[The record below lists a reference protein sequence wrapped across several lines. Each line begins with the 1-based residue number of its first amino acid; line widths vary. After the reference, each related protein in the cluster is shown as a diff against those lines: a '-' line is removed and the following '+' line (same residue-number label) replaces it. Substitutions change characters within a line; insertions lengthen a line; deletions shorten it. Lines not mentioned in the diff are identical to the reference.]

1 MAERLNEWEGTN
13 FVTDPAWGDNGK
25 GKVVD
30 LMAQR
35 AAMVVRV
42 NGGPNAGHTVK
53 NERGE
58 FKFHLMPSGIFNPQ
72 AISVLA
78 DTVVV
83 NPSILS
89 KEITELR
96 KAGIEVTENNL
107 LISRNAHLIMP
118 WHRRRD
124 NLREVAR
131 GGEKIGTTGQGIGP
145 TYADR
150 TERVGLKVGH
160 LLRSDFNEMFD
171 RELAWQEKLARS
183 MSNSDTPQ
191 YDREQILRNLE
202 EAREVIA
209 PMITEVL
216 PVIWEYHDA
225 GKRVLGEAGQGVLL
239 DLDRGGYPYV
249 TSSHPGI
256 AGFNLATGIPP
267 REVERVIA
275 VTKAY
280 TTRVGEGPLP
290 TEQDNEWGNQ
300 VRSLGNEYGATTGR
314 PRRVGWLDLPT
325 VNYGLRVGG
334 ATSLALTKIDVFDG
348 LPEIKICVGHR
359 VGNREYKRLPQA
371 DVEFMRTIEPVYETL
386 SGWDSDTTEARSF
399 EELPTNA
406 QRFIETVQRHLEV
419 PIEMVS
425 VGPEREP
432 SIYL

>member
-1 MAERLNEWEGTN
+1 MWLFMAERLNEWEGTN

-89 KEITELR
+89 KEITEVK
-96 KAGIEVTENNL
+96 KAGIEVGENNL

-249 TSSHPGI
+249 TSSYPGI

-267 REVERVIA
+267 KEVARVIA

-290 TEQDNEWGNQ
+290 TELLNEMGDKI
-300 VRSLGNEYGATTGR
+300 REKGDEYGTTTSR
-314 PRRVGWLDLPT
+314 PRRCGWLDIPT
-325 VNYGLRVGG
+325 LRYGVRVGG
-334 ATSLALTKIDVFDG
+334 ADSLALTKIDIFD
-348 LPEIKICVGHR
+348 EFSEVKICTGHEIDG
-359 VGNREYKRLPQA
+359 VVYKTIPTA
-371 DVEFMRTIEPVYETL
+371 DNHSMSRAKPIFETL
-386 SGWDSDTTEARSF
+386 PGWEKTTTGCRDFKNLPKNAR
-399 EELPTNA
+399 
-406 QRFIETVQRHLEV
+406 RF
-419 PIEMVS
+419 
-425 VGPEREP
+425 
-432 SIYL
+432 